1 MSKPRSGGQTIVEYL
16 LVAALLVLAIT
27 AGPDSPL
34 ESFFTAIADRYQR
47 FTESIS
53 MP

>member
-1 MSKPRSGGQTIVEYL
+1 MNRVRSRGQSIVEYL
-16 LVAALLVLAIT
+16 LVVALFVLAIT
-27 AGPDSPL
+27 AGPASPL
-34 ESFFTAIADRYQR
+34 ESLFAAIADRYQR